1 MRETIAALEAEFWR
15 YKALGDSALAQLDD
29 HLVSRA
35 PSQESNSVAV
45 VVWHLAGN
53 FESRFT
59 DFLTADGEKP
69 WRDRDA
75 EFEPRDVTLAAT
87 VARWQEGW
95 GVVLPALAGLR
106 DIDLPRKVTV
116 REQKLRVLEAVSRS
130 LAHTAY
136 HVGQIVFLA
145 KMWRDAEW
153 QCLSIPRGASKA
165 YNASPRS
172 EKPTAHAAHLQSIQP
187 PPRTTSS
194 S

>member
-29 HLVSRA
+29 ELVSRT
-35 PSQESNSVAV
+35 PGGESNSVAV

-59 DFLTADGEKP
+59 DFLSSDGEKP

-75 EFEPRDVTLAAT
+75 EFEVRTVTLPET
-87 VARWQEGW
+87 IARWQKGW
-95 GVVLPALAGLR
+95 AVALPALAGLR
-106 DIDLPRKVTV
+106 DIDLPRHVTV
-116 REQKLRVLEAVSRS
+116 RGDTLTVLEAVSRS

-153 QCLSIPRGASKA
+153 KCLSIPRGGSKA
-165 YNASPRS
+165 YNANPRR
-172 EKPTAHAAHLQSIQP
+172 EKPAAHAAHLQSIQP
-187 PPRTTSS
+187 PPTTTSS